1 MNLLFSQDIFSG
13 FKIMIY
19 GLSGVFGALLLF
31 YISIKLLVRIFPE
44 E

>member
-1 MNLLFSQDIFSG
+1 MDLLSQDIVSG

-31 YISIKLLVRIFPE
+31 YISIKLLMKIFSGE
-44 E
+44 